1 MKISYQVF
9 MDFLRDR
16 NVENEFQRNY
26 SDQNGGVKLTEEAW
40 DDMDIPLEIVLGTLI
55 DWDATPEG
63 RRIWQR
69 VDNYFQRKFV
79 EGTACTLAPKIECEE
94 DEAPVFRSYFS
105 ESEEAPEEKAPESSK
120 GDAAWDSFFF
130 S

>member
-79 EGTACTLAPKIECEE
+79 VMTACTLAPKIECEE
-94 DEAPVFRSYFS
+94 DDGPV
-105 ESEEAPEEKAPESSK
+105 
-120 GDAAWDSFFF
+120 DAAWDSFFF
-130 S
+130 N